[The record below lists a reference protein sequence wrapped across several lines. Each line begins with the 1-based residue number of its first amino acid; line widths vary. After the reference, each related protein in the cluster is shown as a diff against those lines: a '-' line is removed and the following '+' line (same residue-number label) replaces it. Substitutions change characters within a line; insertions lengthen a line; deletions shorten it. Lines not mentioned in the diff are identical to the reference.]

1 MAAHD
6 GKARLAAGILANRQQ
21 RQKYLPQELFGE
33 TPWDMLLMLFV
44 ADANGKRVDG
54 NKMIEQLG
62 YSPSVLSRWLKH
74 LSGSGLIV
82 GDGTGDL
89 SDDVTMS
96 HTAFVAIE
104 NYLNDTQALA
114 QDLAMAGDFDKNSD
128 RRPNSDRNEQ

>member
-6 GKARLAAGILANRQQ
+6 GKARLAAGILAYRRQ

-54 NKMIEQLG
+54 NKMVEQLG
-62 YSPSVLSRWLKH
+62 CSPSVLSRWLKH
-74 LSGSGLIV
+74 LSAIGLIV

-96 HTAFVAIE
+96 PTAFVAIE
-104 NYLNDTQALA
+104 NYLDDTQALA
-114 QDLAMAGDFDKNSD
+114 QDFTVAGDFDKDLD
-128 RRPNSDRNEQ
+128 RRPTSDSNEQ

>member
-6 GKARLAAGILANRQQ
+6 GKARLAAGISANRQQ

-54 NKMIEQLG
+54 NKMVEQLG
-62 YSPSVLSRWLKH
+62 CSPRALSRWLKH
-74 LSGSGLIV
+74 LSAIGLIV

-96 HTAFVAIE
+96 PTAFEAVE
-104 NYLNDTQALA
+104 KYLDDTQALA
-114 QDLAMAGDFDKNSD
+114 QDFAVTGDFDKNPGRGPTSD
-128 RRPNSDRNEQ
+128 SNEQ